1 MSFPDF
7 LFLWS
12 GFWDVCKYGSRYG
25 CGMLIIFIHLPF
37 ETLRSRCL
45 LAPQQERTR
54 KWKERIFRFT
64 PIEQN
69 QIEKKPQNRMEF
81 NWMEYFWE
89 FSYCWYFYTLAFLY
103 NGLTVCT
110 MSRDMNVAN
119 RNPLN
124 EHLYEHLR
132 YDWINILCILSL

>member
-1 MSFPDF
+1 MSSPDF

-69 QIEKKPQNRMEF
+69 QIEKNHRIEWNLTEWNTFETFHTVGIFIQWPNCM
-81 NWMEYFWE
+81 
-89 FSYCWYFYTLAFLY
+89 Y
-103 NGLTVCT
+103 NLTWHE
-110 MSRDMNVAN
+110 RDDHVAN